1 MSHFCKSQFSWL
13 LSSYSSLYIAAAPLL
28 LSSLFNQRSHRRA
41 LLPRQPWHTVCVHV
55 VPCAAKV
62 TMLAIASSSST
73 MFLLRYEGHDASL
86 NSLLVPSAPHL
97 FPLINTK
104 NQIKLMG
111 LICFS
116 KSQPRPSCCWHG
128 DISNRQRENERL
140 HGRISPAPSSFRFQH
155 HHLPATTVSSLL
167 LTSESCAASSLLRL
181 VSSCTP

>member
-1 MSHFCKSQFSWL
+1 MSMSHFCKSQFSWL

-28 LSSLFNQRSHRRA
+28 LSSLFNQRSH
-41 LLPRQPWHTVCVHV
+41 TVCVHV
-55 VPCAAKV
+55 VPYAAKV
-62 TMLAIASSSST
+62 TMLATASSSST

-86 NSLLVPSAPHL
+86 NSLLVSSAPHL

>member
-28 LSSLFNQRSHRRA
+28 LSSLFNQRSH
-41 LLPRQPWHTVCVHV
+41 TVCVHV

-62 TMLAIASSSST
+62 TMLATASSSST

-86 NSLLVPSAPHL
+86 NSLLVSSAPHL

-116 KSQPRPSCCWHG
+116 KSHRAVGMEIYQTVNARTSGCMG
-128 DISNRQRENERL
+128 GSV
-140 HGRISPAPSSFRFQH
+140 QH
-155 HHLPATTVSSLL
+155 HHRSVSSTIIFLL
-167 LTSESCAASSLLRL
+167 LPSPLCYLHRKVVPPLL
-181 VSSCTP
+181 CNGW